1 MTVERLQRRARG
13 GGEKRAKNGALNGVE
28 SSELIT
34 RDQRQSHL
42 PLKLTG
48 SLFYQRI
55 LT

>member
-1 MTVERLQRRARG
+1 MTVKKLERRARG
-13 GGEKRAKNGALNGVE
+13 KKMAKNGALSGVE

-42 PLKLTG
+42 PLKLAG

>member
-1 MTVERLQRRARG
+1 MTVERLQRRAR